1 MRVLVLDTS
10 SAAVTA
16 ALCEVS
22 DGVAVLA
29 QRQLVNARGHGENL
43 APLIA
48 ECVPRPAD
56 LDAIV
61 AGVGPGPYTG
71 LRVGLVTAA
80 VLGETLGIP
89 TYGVCSLDGIGS
101 GADGLLVAADARRRE
116 VYWASYLGG
125 ARSEGP
131 AVAKPADVPLAGM
144 TAMAGAGARL
154 YADTFQLPL
163 VDRDYPDPSLLAD
176 CARDRIVERAP
187 SQALT
192 PLYLRRPDASVPAAS
207 KRVTP

>member
-1 MRVLVLDTS
+1 VQVLALDTS

-16 ALCEVS
+16 ALCEVT
-22 DGVAVLA
+22 DGVVVLA

-48 ECVPRPAD
+48 ECAPRPRD

-80 VLGETLGIP
+80 VMGEMLGIP

-116 VYWASYLGG
+116 VYWATYVGG
-125 ARSEGP
+125 ARAGGP
-131 AVAKPADVPLAGM
+131 EVSRAADVILDGL

-154 YADTFQLPL
+154 YSDALHLPL
-163 VDRDYPDPSLLAD
+163 IDRDYPDPRLLVE
-176 CARDRIVERAP
+176 CARDRIVGRAA
-187 SQALT
+187 SEGLT
-192 PLYLRRPDASVPAAS
+192 PLYLRRPDATVPAAS